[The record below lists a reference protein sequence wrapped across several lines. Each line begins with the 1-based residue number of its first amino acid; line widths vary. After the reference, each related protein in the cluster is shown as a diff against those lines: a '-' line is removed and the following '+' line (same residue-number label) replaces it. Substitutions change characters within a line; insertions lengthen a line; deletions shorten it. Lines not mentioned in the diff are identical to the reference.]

1 MFLAFFFI
9 KSYVKLFQYKDS
21 LIKQINI
28 IGTKNSL
35 KMIVFNVYTFLEK
48 IMALYGSYISWTI
61 YLLNMQAVKSGE
73 IGLYLVVKF
82 SNRVP
87 FK

>member
-48 IMALYGSYISWTI
+48 IMALYGSYGYYSSSSMYVNKI
-61 YLLNMQAVKSGE
+61 LLRS
-73 IGLYLVVKF
+73 L
-82 SNRVP
+82 
-87 FK
+87 